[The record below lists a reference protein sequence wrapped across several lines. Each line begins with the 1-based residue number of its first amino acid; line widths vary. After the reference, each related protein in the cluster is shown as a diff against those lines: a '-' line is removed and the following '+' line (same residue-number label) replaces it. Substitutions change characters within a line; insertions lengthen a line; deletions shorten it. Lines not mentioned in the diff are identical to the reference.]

1 MKQILLTNKHG
12 ECVEIVVTD
21 DNKFVCPICGYISDS
36 DDFHLEHRNNI
47 LVILDSDWEI
57 CPSCLTNYGIA
68 DAPSKAQNL
77 GDSISKRWEWLR
89 LEWLRKTS
97 WSTESLKQLRDNL
110 GVQIEPPESQD

>member
-1 MKQILLTNKHG
+1 MKKVLLTNKHG

-21 DNKFVCPICGYISDS
+21 DDKFICPVCGFIAQYMYSMGCD
-36 DDFHLEHRNNI
+36 RNI
-47 LVILDSDWEI
+47 LEVLDSDCEI
-57 CPSCLTNYGIA
+57 CPSCKTNYGIA

-89 LEWLRKTS
+89 LEWLRKIS